1 MVVALADNSAG
12 AISCWHAKASPP
24 EELDE
29 VLDEELELDELEL
42 DELELEEELDDEL
55 EELLEELVE
64 ELLDELLLDEL
75 EDEPLAA
82 PPSLPPPQAASPAKQ
97 LISSAHFKKVS
108 FRILPNTVQVKS
120 IRNINYSRIFFIL
133 VIFSHS
139 FTALLSEHT
148 ATYNG
153 PACKRQ

>member
-1 MVVALADNSAG
+1 MVVALTDNSAG

-24 EELDE
+24 EEL
-29 VLDEELELDELEL
+29 LDEELEL

-55 EELLEELVE
+55 EELFEELFEELVE

-97 LISSAHFKKVS
+97 HKSSAHFKKVS
-108 FRILPNTVQVKS
+108 FRILPNAVRVKS

>member
-42 DELELEEELDDEL
+42 EEEL
-55 EELLEELVE
+55 EELVEELLE

>member
-24 EELDE
+24 EELE
-29 VLDEELELDELEL
+29 ELLDEELELDEL
-42 DELELEEELDDEL
+42 EL

-82 PPSLPPPQAASPAKQ
+82 PPSLPPPQAVSPAKQ

-108 FRILPNTVQVKS
+108 FRILPNAVRVKS

-133 VIFSHS
+133 VIFSLS

-153 PACKRQ
+153 PARKRL

>member
-24 EELDE
+24 EEL
-29 VLDEELELDELEL
+29 LDEELEL

-64 ELLDELLLDEL
+64 EPLDELLLDEL

-97 LISSAHFKKVS
+97 HKSSAHFKKVS
-108 FRILPNTVQVKS
+108 FRILPSTVRVKS
-120 IRNINYSRIFFIL
+120 IRNISYSRIFFIL

-148 ATYNG
+148 TTYNG